1 MFNDRSFGYLLTM
14 MSGILWG
21 LSTPFMKQ
29 HSGHLAWNVRSS
41 QNILSNVWPII
52 KMLSSNW
59 KVGIFFQIHSQN
71 ISNYMV
77 TFMALNSLSH
87 SFSSI
92 NLAQFYIRIHCP
104 IHRSMLP
111 YHLAIQSI

>member
-59 KVGIFFQIHSQN
+59 KVGIYLFDNNVVFFSK
-71 ISNYMV
+71 S
-77 TFMALNSLSH
+77 
-87 SFSSI
+87 
-92 NLAQFYIRIHCP
+92 
-104 IHRSMLP
+104 IHRIFL
-111 YHLAIQSI
+111 IIW